1 MLKSVFTLPALLLV
15 AGTVAAAD
23 WPQWLGPK
31 RQPVWEETGL
41 LDKLPAGGPTVRWR
55 VPVGMG
61 YAGPAVAD
69 GNVYLMDRRTPAD
82 APKGGRGT
90 IPGSERVVCLDLA
103 TGKEKWAHEYD
114 CPYSGISYPEGP
126 RTTPVIA
133 GGKVYSLGTMG
144 HLRCLDA
151 SSGKLIWSTDIAKQ
165 GQTKPPVWGYSA
177 HLLLDGDRLITLVG
191 GDGGA
196 VRAYNTANGQEV
208 WKALSSQEVGYAP
221 PVLAG
226 TGADRQVVIW
236 LSDRLAGLDPTT
248 GAVLWR
254 LKHPDLPAGKTQMR
268 PAVTIVTPTIA
279 DDLVFV
285 STAYEGACAI
295 RLQSGR
301 KGAEVV
307 WKATNTFPKDPEK
320 LPTLMTTLLHRD
332 GHLYGVDV
340 KGKVRCLKAANGE
353 DVWTDDTL
361 YGGKDTLF
369 GTVFWVWAEDRV
381 FALTDLGDLVLCKL
395 TPTGYKELGRA
406 HVIDATFSTRGRTV
420 VWAHP
425 AFADRCLIT
434 RNDREVVCVSLAKG

>member
-1 MLKSVFTLPALLLV
+1 MPRTAFAALLL
-15 AGTVAAAD
+15 AACTATAAD

-41 LDKLPAGGPTVRWR
+41 VDELPAGGPPVRWR

-61 YAGPAVAD
+61 YAGPAVA
-69 GNVYLMDRRTPAD
+69 GGRVYLMDRRTPAD

-90 IPGSERVVCLDLA
+90 IPGTERVLCLDLA
-103 TGKEKWAHEYD
+103 TGKQVWADEYD
-114 CPYSGISYPEGP
+114 CPYTGISYPEGP
-126 RTTPVIA
+126 RATPVVA
-133 GGKVYSLGTMG
+133 GGKVYTLGTMG

-151 SSGKLIWSTDIAKQ
+151 ATGKLHWAADISK
-165 GQTKPPVWGYSA
+165 GVEKRPVWGYSA

-196 VRAYNTANGQEV
+196 VRAYSAADGQEV

-221 PVLAG
+221 PVVAG
-226 TGADRQVVIW
+226 TGADRQVVVW
-236 LSDRLAGLDPTT
+236 LSDRLAGLDPAT
-248 GAVLWR
+248 GTVLWR

-268 PAVTIVTPTIA
+268 PAVTIVTPTVA
-279 DDLVFV
+279 DDLLFV
-285 STAYEGACAI
+285 STAYEGACCV

-307 WKATNTFPKDPEK
+307 WKADNTFPKDPEK

-340 KGKVRCLKAANGE
+340 KGKVRCLKAATGE
-353 DVWTDDTL
+353 PVWEDDTL

-369 GTVFWVWAEDRV
+369 GTAFWVWAGDRV

-395 TPTGYKELGRA
+395 TPKGYEELGRA

-425 AFADRCLIT
+425 AFADRCLVA